1 MSWKKK
7 LLAMAALV
15 AVVMAGCSPNDKIYM
30 KFLKPQVDKYQAE
43 IAKLQDFE
51 AKPYAGPVA
60 TVAFYKS
67 HLENLQKIEIEVIRG
82 PKAKTEKMKNIREK
96 FLEALGNGQTSAGL
110 TGAEYQTVLRNLD
123 KGRYTR
129 KTTRAKAVVLAS
141 FDWAQKTNEARNHFI
156 QAHTEF
162 VDTARQ
168 ELRKTISPIGNNK
181 LILEMRKSIK

>member
-7 LLAMAALV
+7 LLATAALV
-15 AVVMAGCSPNDKIYM
+15 AVVMTGCSPNDKIYM

-43 IAKLQDFE
+43 IVKLQDFE
-51 AKPYAGPVA
+51 AKPYAGPTA

-67 HLENLQKIEIEVIRG
+67 HFDILQKIEIEVIRG

-129 KTTRAKAVVLAS
+129 KATRAKAVVLAS
-141 FDWAQKTNEARNHFI
+141 FDWAQKANEVRDHFV
-156 QAHTEF
+156 QAHGEF
-162 VDTARQ
+162 SEILVKETG
-168 ELRKTISPIGNNK
+168 KTISPIGDNK
-181 LILEMRKSIK
+181 LIPEMRKSIK